1 MGPRG
6 DRAGRRPAILSFFQ
20 WASLWKTFWCLR
32 AGWTTPPA
40 STPRG
45 SDSADSWSIRKR
57 AGQGGRTLIDQVP
70 HVVDEQHHR
79 ALQDLVV
86 LLGRSLGFDT
96 TFGNYLPGTAGLN
109 HNGHWRSR
117 TRLDVVLELR
127 TNHTLTV
134 DVDLL
139 ERSIAAHASSAS
151 RGPHARAIGLAV
163 LTPAYPSRGRLE
175 ESLSA
180 ARLDVTI
187 RVLSLRSLLFLS
199 DCVRDGLLTHDDIV
213 RLLETVATPDFVI
226 GMFEKLVHP
235 DAPDVVEVRSAQRRG
250 EATPALWLATV
261 DGDGA
266 ISAERFVEVVIGKR
280 RIFGVR
286 GDGYP
291 SGTVQPG
298 DRICFYVPERGA
310 VGRADVASLEAKG
323 TGLRD
328 VQQYSQLVR
337 LDNVELHPEAPL
349 VPDSETMLRIRAAQ
363 GDASP
368 RWHPLMR
375 ISEQI
380 FASLTTR
387 AIREAPREASITGG
401 SNGPRRPRPRPLSDG
416 GSRPRE

>member
-1 MGPRG
+1 MGITLE
-6 DRAGRRPAILSFFQ
+6 DVLVLAGRLDD
-20 WASLWKTFWCLR
+20 T
-32 AGWTTPPA
+32 AGFD
-40 STPRG
+40 TPRERYRRFLVDQET
-45 SDSADSWSIRKR
+45 S
-57 AGQGGRTLIDQVP
+57 GQGGRTLIDQAP

-134 DVDLL
+134 DIDLL
-139 ERSIAAHASSAS
+139 ERSIAAHASSTG

-163 LTPAYPSRGRLE
+163 LTPSYPSRVRLE

-199 DCVRDGLLTHDDIV
+199 DCVGEGILTHDDVV
-213 RLLETVATPDFVI
+213 RLLETVATQDFVI
-226 GMFEKLVHP
+226 GLFEKLAHP
-235 DAPDVVEVRSAQRRG
+235 DAPELVEVRTAQRRA
-250 EATPALWLATV
+250 EAAPVFWLATV
-261 DGDGA
+261 DGDSA
-266 ISAERFVEVVIGKR
+266 ITAERFVEVVIGKR

-286 GDGYP
+286 GDGHP
-291 SGTVQPG
+291 SGAVHPG

-310 VGRADVASLEAKG
+310 VGRADVVSLEPKG

-328 VQQYSQLVR
+328 VHQYRQLVR
-337 LDNVELHPEAPL
+337 LDNVELHPDAPL

-368 RWHPLMR
+368 RWHPLLR

-387 AIREAPREASITGG
+387 GNREAPREASITGG
-401 SNGPRRPRPRPLSDG
+401 SIGPRRTGPRTLSDG
-416 GSRPRE
+416 GSRSRE